1 MLSYMDSLNKIK
13 IFKSFLNAEEYNHVL
28 NELFHNG
35 QWEFGW
41 RSDYNNKCMPPFW
54 RRDLY
59 DDAYYS
65 EYLKNKIEQVC
76 GKRFHCRRVYA
87 NAKTYG
93 QDGDYHTDGENDED
107 NIIEYTFC
115 LYITPLKNNE
125 KNVIGGELQFKL
137 PELDDEI
144 YELNVLC
151 HPNLGV
157 LFPAHFKHRGMAY
170 KRYTHELRICIAWKL
185 KEIK

>member
-1 MLSYMDSLNKIK
+1 MESLNKIK
-13 IFKSFLNAEEYNHVL
+13 IYKSFLNVDEYNHVL
-28 NELFHNG
+28 NDLFYNG
-35 QWEFGW
+35 QWKFGW
-41 RSDYNNKCMPPFW
+41 RSNYDNTSMPPFW
-54 RRDLY
+54 KCDLN
-59 DDAYYS
+59 DDVYYS
-65 EYLKNKIEQVC
+65 EYLKNKIEKIC
-76 GKRFHCRRVYA
+76 GKKLHCHRVYA

-93 QDGDYHTDGENDED
+93 QDGDYHIDLEDINDVKD
-107 NIIEYTFC
+107 DMIEYTFC

-144 YELNVLC
+144 YELNILC

-170 KRYTHELRICIAWKL
+170 KRYTHELRICIAWKFKEL
-185 KEIK
+185 K